1 MKIALID
8 CGTNTFH
15 LLIAEK
21 SADLA
26 VKFILREQ
34 VPVML
39 SESGLAGK
47 EISQQAWQRGLNC
60 LQNFNAII
68 RKVMPDRVI
77 AYGTEALR
85 KASNSQLFID
95 TVKRQTGI
103 AIQIIDGLHEARL
116 IYEGVRRAVPL
127 QDMELIMDIGG
138 GSTELIVAD
147 ENRLHWLQS
156 YQAGASLLRE
166 QFRLS
171 DPITPAE
178 IDALNNHFH
187 EIFKTFL
194 QQWRNK
200 VHVLNGSAGSFET
213 LAVLTA
219 HQSGMSSPVQQATCV
234 NIPLNAFRAVYNN
247 LLYSTRQQRLQMK
260 GLPDFRVD
268 TIIPACI
275 LLNYMIRELNIKMLR
290 YSAYSLKEGMLFEML
305 KNNDS

>member
-1 MKIALID
+1 MKIAIID

-21 SADLA
+21 SEDQS
-26 VKFILREQ
+26 VKFIVKEQ

-39 SESGLAGK
+39 SESGFSGK
-47 EISQQAWQRGLNC
+47 EISGSALQRGLNC
-60 LQNFNAII
+60 LQNFNTII
-68 RKVMPDRVI
+68 RKVMPQQVM

-103 AIQIIDGLHEARL
+103 TIQIIDGLHEARL

-127 QDMELIMDIGG
+127 HGIELIMDIGG

-147 ENRLHWLQS
+147 ENRLHWLHS
-156 YQAGASLLRE
+156 YPAGASLLRE
-166 QFRLS
+166 QFRIS
-171 DPITPAE
+171 DPITPDE
-178 IDALNNHFH
+178 INALEQHFH
-187 EIFKTFL
+187 EIFKSFL
-194 QQWRNK
+194 QQWK
-200 VHVLNGSAGSFET
+200 DKTHVLNGSAGSFET

-219 HQSGMSSPVQQATCV
+219 LHDGLSSPVQESTCV
-234 NIPLNAFRAVYNN
+234 NIPLNAFHAVYNS
-247 LLYSTRQQRLQMK
+247 LLYSTRQQRMQMK

-275 LLNYMIRELNIKMLR
+275 LLNYMIRELNIKILR
-290 YSAYSLKEGMLFEML
+290 YSAYSLKEGILFEML
-305 KNNDS
+305 KNGTS